1 MTEADD
7 PSRLAD
13 RLQAL
18 EALVAFMLATRHYI
32 SPDPATAPSNVKNLL
47 IDQIQDY
54 VPGKSADELRV
65 LRNEITQVLDR
76 AIHMQTEIPKRLV
89 EP

>member
-7 PSRLAD
+7 PSRLAE

-32 SPDPATAPSNVKNLL
+32 SPDPAVAPAQVRSLL
-47 IDQIQDY
+47 IEQIEAY
-54 VPGKSADELRV
+54 VPGRTADELSI
-65 LRNEITQVLDR
+65 LRDEIGAVLDQ